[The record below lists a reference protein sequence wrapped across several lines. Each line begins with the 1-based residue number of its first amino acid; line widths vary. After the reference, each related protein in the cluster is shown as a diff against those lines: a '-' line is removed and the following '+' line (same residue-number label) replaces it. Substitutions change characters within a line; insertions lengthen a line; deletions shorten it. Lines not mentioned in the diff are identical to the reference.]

1 MSWASATSTAVLN
14 GTGAHTAHIYQYNV
28 PVCPFGVAATPAEAE
43 SVIGRLGGE
52 AVLKSQVSR
61 AGRADGLFSSGLRGG
76 IQLVRNPEQGRDIA
90 SKMIGHKLKTEDTFD
105 EGVIVDK
112 LHISR
117 SVEPTEQWYLSLSV
131 DREHYTPCITV
142 SKCSGASLSSIARDR
157 PETLFQFHFKNS
169 DGISA
174 DLMSQIAAQVRL
186 STVEA
191 TNMEAILKGMHQIF
205 VQKDAT
211 HLEINPL
218 ARLLDETLAC
228 VSANFTF
235 DDAAAKRQTE
245 LFALRDKAQAVPE
258 EIEAEKYGLV
268 YVKMDGNIG
277 NVVNGAGLA
286 MATNDAIGLYGGKSA
301 NFLDAGGQATKET
314 MVRAF
319 DIVLRDKRVNTILVN
334 VYGGI
339 TNCAMIA
346 ESIIGAA
353 AELGPLRVPLVV
365 RLQGTNS
372 AQGLKMLEKANL
384 GLHVEADFGAAAE
397 KAVLLSGGYPCS

>member
-1 MSWASATSTAVLN
+1 
-14 GTGAHTAHIYQYNV
+14 
-28 PVCPFGVAATPAEAE
+28 
-43 SVIGRLGGE
+43 
-52 AVLKSQVSR
+52 
-61 AGRADGLFSSGLRGG
+61 
-76 IQLVRNPEQGRDIA
+76 
-90 SKMIGHKLKTEDTFD
+90 MISHKLKTEDTFD

-117 SVEPTEQWYLSLSV
+117 PVGATGQWYLSLSV

-142 SKCSGASLSSIARDR
+142 SKFGGVSLSSIARDR
-157 PETLFQFHFKNS
+157 PETLSQFHFKNS

-174 DLMSQIAAQVRL
+174 DLMSQIVAQVRL
-186 STVEA
+186 TTVEA
-191 TNMEAILKGMHQIF
+191 ANMEAILQGMHQIF

-218 ARLLDETLAC
+218 ARLPDESLTC
-228 VSANFTF
+228 VSASFTF
-235 DDAAAKRQTE
+235 DDAAAKRQPE

-258 EIEAEKYGLV
+258 EIEAEKHGLV

-319 DIVLRDKRVNTILVN
+319 DIVLGDKRVNTILVN

-353 AELGPLRVPLVV
+353 AELGPLRVPLVI

-372 AQGLKMLEKANL
+372 AQGLKLLEEANL

-397 KAVLLSGGYPCS
+397 KAVQLSGACP